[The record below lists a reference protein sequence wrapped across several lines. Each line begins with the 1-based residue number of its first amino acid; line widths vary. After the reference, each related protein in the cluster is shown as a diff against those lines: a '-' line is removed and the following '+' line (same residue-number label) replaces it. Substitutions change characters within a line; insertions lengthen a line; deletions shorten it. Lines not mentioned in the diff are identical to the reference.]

1 MNINWY
7 PGHMAKARRMIEE
20 SIGLV
25 DMTVELVDARIPVS
39 SRNPDIDR
47 ILNASQKP
55 RMIILNKSDLSDSA
69 MNKKWLAYYKNQG
82 INAILYNSKT
92 AGGSFGLVQAVRS
105 VFKERIA
112 RDAAKGIVNRSIKI
126 MVLGIPNVGKSTF
139 INNIS
144 GTNKARAEDRPGIT
158 RTKQWVRISDGIDL
172 LDMPGIL
179 WPKIEDQEAAL
190 KLALIGSIKD
200 EVIDTEELAM
210 KLAGLLARNY
220 KPMLTARYKLPE
232 ELPEDDWELLKL
244 IGKKRGFVI
253 SGGEIDTERTSLIL
267 LDEFRG
273 CKIGKIT
280 LEEPPETEEN
290 NEQKN

>member
-1 MNINWY
+1 
-7 PGHMAKARRMIEE
+7 MAKARRMIEE
-20 SIGLV
+20 SIKLV

-39 SRNPDIDR
+39 SRNPDIDK
-47 ILNASQKP
+47 ILNAAQKP
-55 RMIILNKSDLSDSA
+55 RIIILNKSDLADAA
-69 MNKKWLAYYKNQG
+69 MNKKWLNYFKNQG

-92 AGGSFGLVQAVRS
+92 AGGCQVLFQAVRN

-158 RTKQWVRISDGIDL
+158 RAKQWVRISEGLDL

-179 WPKIEDQEAAL
+179 WPKLEDQEAAL

-200 EVIDTEELAM
+200 EVLDTEELAM
-210 KLAGLLARNY
+210 KLVALLAQNY
-220 KPMLTARYKLPE
+220 KAMLTARYKLPE
-232 ELPEDDWELLKL
+232 ELPDDPWDLLQL

-253 SGGEIDTERTSLIL
+253 SGGEIDTERTALIL

-273 CKIGKIT
+273 SKIGRIT
-280 LEEPPETEEN
+280 LEEPPVTEEN
-290 NEQKN
+290 NG

>member
-20 SIGLV
+20 SISLV

-39 SRNPDIDR
+39 SRNPDIDK

-55 RMIILNKSDLSDSA
+55 RVIILNKSDLADSS
-69 MNKKWLAYYKNQG
+69 MNKKWLNYYKSQG
-82 INAILYNSKT
+82 IHAILYNSKT
-92 AGGSFGLVQAVRS
+92 AGGSYSLLQMIRS
-105 VFKERIA
+105 IFKERIA

-158 RTKQWVRISDGIDL
+158 RTKQWVRISDGVDL

-179 WPKIEDQEAAL
+179 WPKLEDQEAAL

-200 EVIDTEELAM
+200 EVLDTEELAM
-210 KLAGLLARNY
+210 KLVGLLARKY
-220 KPMLTARYKLPE
+220 KPMLMTRYKLPE
-232 ELPEDDWELLKL
+232 ELPEDEWELLQL
-244 IGKKRGFVI
+244 IGRKRGFVI

-267 LDEFRG
+267 LDEFRA

-280 LEEPPETEEN
+280 LEAPPETEEN
-290 NEQKN
+290 HE

>member
-20 SIGLV
+20 SISLV

-39 SRNPDIDR
+39 SRFPDIDK

-55 RMIILNKSDLSDSA
+55 RVIILNKSDLADSS
-69 MNKKWLAYYKNQG
+69 MNKKWLNYYKSQG
-82 INAILYNSKT
+82 IHAILYNSKT
-92 AGGSFGLVQAVRS
+92 AGGSYSLLQMIRS
-105 VFKERIA
+105 IFKERIA

-158 RTKQWVRISDGIDL
+158 RTKQWVRISDGVDL

-179 WPKIEDQEAAL
+179 WPKLEDQEAAL

-200 EVIDTEELAM
+200 EVLDTEELAM
-210 KLAGLLARNY
+210 RLVGLLARKY
-220 KPMLTARYKLPE
+220 KPMLMTRYKLPE
-232 ELPEDDWELLKL
+232 ELPEDEWELLQL
-244 IGKKRGFVI
+244 IGRKRGFLI
-253 SGGEIDTERTSLIL
+253 SGGEVNTERTANMLI
-267 LDEFRG
+267 DEFRAA
-273 CKIGKIT
+273 KIGRISLDT
-280 LEEPPETEEN
+280 PQE
-290 NEQKN
+290 

>member
-20 SIGLV
+20 SISFV

-39 SRNPDIDR
+39 SRNPDIDK

-55 RMIILNKSDLSDSA
+55 RVIILNKSDLADSS
-69 MNKKWLAYYKNQG
+69 MNKKWLNYYKSQG
-82 INAILYNSKT
+82 IHAILYNSKT
-92 AGGSFGLVQAVRS
+92 AGGSYSLLQMIRS
-105 VFKERIA
+105 IFKERIA

-158 RTKQWVRISDGIDL
+158 RTKQWVRISDGVDL

-179 WPKIEDQEAAL
+179 WPKLEDQEAAL

-200 EVIDTEELAM
+200 EVLDTEELAM
-210 KLAGLLARNY
+210 KLVGLLARKY
-220 KPMLTARYKLPE
+220 KPMLMTRYKLPE
-232 ELPEDDWELLKL
+232 ELPEDEWELLQL
-244 IGKKRGFVI
+244 IGRKRGFVI

-267 LDEFRG
+267 LDEFRA

-280 LEEPPETEEN
+280 LEAPPETEEN
-290 NEQKN
+290 HE

>member
-1 MNINWY
+1 
-7 PGHMAKARRMIEE
+7 MAKARRMIEE
-20 SIGLV
+20 SISFV

-39 SRNPDIDR
+39 SRNPDIDK

-55 RMIILNKSDLSDSA
+55 RVIILNKSDLADSS
-69 MNKKWLAYYKNQG
+69 MNKKWLNYYKSQG
-82 INAILYNSKT
+82 IHAILYNSKT
-92 AGGSFGLVQAVRS
+92 AGGSYSLLQMIRS
-105 VFKERIA
+105 IFKERIA

-158 RTKQWVRISDGIDL
+158 RTKQWVRISDGVDL

-179 WPKIEDQEAAL
+179 WPKLEDQEAAL

-200 EVIDTEELAM
+200 EVLDTEELAM
-210 KLAGLLARNY
+210 KLVGLLARKY
-220 KPMLTARYKLPE
+220 KPMLMTRYKLPE
-232 ELPEDDWELLKL
+232 ELPEDEWELLQL
-244 IGKKRGFVI
+244 IGRKRGFVI

-267 LDEFRG
+267 LDEFRA

-280 LEEPPETEEN
+280 LEAPPETEEN
-290 NEQKN
+290 HE